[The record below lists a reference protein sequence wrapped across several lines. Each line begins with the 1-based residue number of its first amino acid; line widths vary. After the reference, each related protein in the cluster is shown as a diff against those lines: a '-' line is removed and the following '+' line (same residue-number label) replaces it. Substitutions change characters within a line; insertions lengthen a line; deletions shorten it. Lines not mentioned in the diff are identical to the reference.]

1 MESSPSQDLGLT
13 DAHDT
18 LSTLDYIVHFL
29 HTEGFYAAEEA
40 LLREIE
46 NRYPE
51 GEDALQGTG
60 ASPSGCSEVTATPE
74 DSNAVFAS
82 GDFAEQSSRWVR
94 TKRPLPLLEWK
105 IARQGSC

>member
-1 MESSPSQDLGLT
+1 METSPSQDLGLT
-13 DAHDT
+13 DTHDT

-51 GEDALQGTG
+51 EDSGL
-60 ASPSGCSEVTATPE
+60 SPSGQRANTLTPE
-74 DSNAVFAS
+74 DSGVAS
-82 GDFAEQSSRWVR
+82 DPAGPSGRW
-94 TKRPLPLLEWK
+94 L
-105 IARQGSC
+105 

>member
-13 DAHDT
+13 DTHDT

-51 GEDALQGTG
+51 GDEALH
-60 ASPSGCSEVTATPE
+60 ASPSGQSVHTATAE
-74 DSNAVFAS
+74 HSSTSLAAADM
-82 GDFAEQSSRWVR
+82 AEQSSKWEHSLHAVI
-94 TKRPLPLLEWK
+94 T
-105 IARQGSC
+105 A

>member
-1 MESSPSQDLGLT
+1 MSTVLSSDPHMESSPSQDLGLT
-13 DAHDT
+13 DTHDT

-51 GEDALQGTG
+51 GDDALHT
-60 ASPSGCSEVTATPE
+60 SPSGQSAHTDAVEHSSASLAAA
-74 DSNAVFAS
+74 DS
-82 GDFAEQSSRWVR
+82 AEQSGR
-94 TKRPLPLLEWK
+94 
-105 IARQGSC
+105 

>member
-51 GEDALQGTG
+51 GDDAIQATD
-60 ASPSGCSEVTATPE
+60 ASPNGRFANTATLE
-74 DSNAVFAS
+74 ESSTAFAS
-82 GDFAEQSSRWVR
+82 GDFAEQSSRSV
-94 TKRPLPLLEWK
+94 TSGY
-105 IARQGSC
+105 A

>member
-1 MESSPSQDLGLT
+1 MESSPSPDAGLLDT
-13 DAHDT
+13 PDT

-51 GEDALQGTG
+51 CEEPGSGV
-60 ASPSGCSEVTATPE
+60 SPGGQSVDTLTPE
-74 DSNAVFAS
+74 DSAVLAHP
-82 GDFAEQSSRWVR
+82 AEQSQTSGRS
-94 TKRPLPLLEWK
+94 E
-105 IARQGSC
+105 

>member
-1 MESSPSQDLGLT
+1 METSPSQDLT
-13 DAHDT
+13 DTQDT

-51 GEDALQGTG
+51 CEEQDTG
-60 ASPSGCSEVTATPE
+60 VSPSARSANTITPE
-74 DSNAVFAS
+74 DSGAVSDAAGTS
-82 GDFAEQSSRWVR
+82 GR
-94 TKRPLPLLEWK
+94 
-105 IARQGSC
+105 

>member
-13 DAHDT
+13 DTHDT

-60 ASPSGCSEVTATPE
+60 PSPSGRSELTATPE
-74 DSNAVFAS
+74 DSTAVFAT
-82 GDFAEQSSRWVR
+82 DALAEQSSRWVR
-94 TKRPLPLLEWK
+94 TKHAVPLLE
-105 IARQGSC
+105 

>member
-1 MESSPSQDLGLT
+1 MESSPSQDLGLA

-18 LSTLDYIVHFL
+18 LLTLDYIVHFL

-51 GEDALQGTG
+51 GDETLQGDDATTSGRLQEDA
-60 ASPSGCSEVTATPE
+60 AREAPSSPLFAPA
-74 DSNAVFAS
+74 DSTDHGSRS
-82 GDFAEQSSRWVR
+82 GD
-94 TKRPLPLLEWK
+94 
-105 IARQGSC
+105 

>member
-1 MESSPSQDLGLT
+1 MSTVLSSDPPMESSPSQDLGLT
-13 DAHDT
+13 DTHDT

-51 GEDALQGTG
+51 GDDALHT
-60 ASPSGCSEVTATPE
+60 SPSGRSTQTDTPE
-74 DSNAVFAS
+74 HSSTSLAAADL
-82 GDFAEQSSRWVR
+82 AEQSGR
-94 TKRPLPLLEWK
+94 
-105 IARQGSC
+105 

>member
-13 DAHDT
+13 DTHDT

-51 GEDALQGTG
+51 GEDALH
-60 ASPSGCSEVTATPE
+60 ASPSGRSAQTFTPE
-74 DSNAVFAS
+74 HSSTSLAAADL
-82 GDFAEQSSRWVR
+82 AEQTNR
-94 TKRPLPLLEWK
+94 
-105 IARQGSC
+105 

>member
-1 MESSPSQDLGLT
+1 MELSPSPEAGPLDT
-13 DAHDT
+13 HDT

-51 GEDALQGTG
+51 CEEQGSG
-60 ASPSGCSEVTATPE
+60 LSPGGQSANTLTPE
-74 DSNAVFAS
+74 DSAVLSDPAEPSETS
-82 GDFAEQSSRWVR
+82 GR
-94 TKRPLPLLEWK
+94 
-105 IARQGSC
+105 

>member
-13 DAHDT
+13 DTHDT

-51 GEDALQGTG
+51 GDDALYT
-60 ASPSGCSEVTATPE
+60 SPSGRSAHIDTPE
-74 DSNAVFAS
+74 HSSTSLAAADL
-82 GDFAEQSSRWVR
+82 AEQSGR
-94 TKRPLPLLEWK
+94 
-105 IARQGSC
+105 